1 MSASFLNSQNILKDF
16 SLRRND
22 RYGVRCLVYCSRMA
36 KISASEVAA
45 TMVGDLVYFPVWWYS
60 TGLGEAASFA
70 LRALR
75 GYSRT
80 LGLSVWVQNLFVPM
94 YGQND
99 WQSRIISFF
108 MRLVQIIGRVII
120 LAVWSLMILS
130 LLTLYV
136 AAPVLLISLA
146 LYHLLGGLA

>member
-1 MSASFLNSQNILKDF
+1 
-16 SLRRND
+16 
-22 RYGVRCLVYCSRMA
+22 MA
-36 KISASEVAA
+36 KISASEVAV

-60 TGLGEAASFA
+60 SGLGEAVSFA

-120 LAVWSLMILS
+120 LAVWSLMILG

-136 AAPVLLISLA
+136 IAPVLLISLA